1 MVSCAPIHRAGAA
14 PFDTE
19 TVGVLQYA
27 SAPFFAFPHKPIINW
42 FLGAPYAR
50 AYYHFH
56 RVHRSRTNLW
66 LHLLCLP
73 LQIGAN
79 FALAAEIDRIAGVDH
94 YSLSL
99 ITAVVWAVHL
109 LLTPSPYLIR
119 LLTVGS
125 ICAAY
130 ASRHAVV
137 AAWLPLMWAAG
148 ALHVLVLKY
157 HRFYPWA
164 HGVPVALLA
173 LARFGAQVARRRT
186 HPHCCTTFTSSQSL
200 VRAVCSPRRRR
211 LRRVRIRHAA
221 RGAERGAPARPA
233 AAQPPAVHQAVAD
246 ASQTCNIAPLS

>member
-1 MVSCAPIHRAGAA
+1 MRAH
-14 PFDTE
+14 PSSRFRTNDHQL
-19 TVGVLQYA
+19 VPQ
-27 SAPFFAFPHKPIINW
+27 SA
-42 FLGAPYAR
+42 LYAR

-73 LQIGAN
+73 LQIGSN

-157 HRFYPWA
+157 HRFYPLSTRGRTACPARCWRSR
-164 HGVPVALLA
+164 A
-173 LARFGAQVARRRT
+173 LARR
-186 HPHCCTTFTSSQSL
+186 S
-200 VRAVCSPRRRR
+200 
-211 LRRVRIRHAA
+211 
-221 RGAERGAPARPA
+221 RGAELTHTAALLLPGPPDKLTPELTSPDFQARLANAKPREG
-233 AAQPPAVHQAVAD
+233 
-246 ASQTCNIAPLS
+246 LSKPVGGPWP